1 MSRNYLRERCKCL
14 WNVDSHYMFL
24 NAPEIGNNWNCP
36 TINLYTWYTTD
47 LKTPVNLRT
56 PQKMLC
62 SLRAFVNLRFAVN
75 LWLPASKLT
84 ADFQLILYQKFTK
97 SPIGWLAYR
106 TFFYFYIDSFMKH
119 DTFER
124 RNIILEGQGVERI
137 WTDVH
142 ILPRAHMLSGM

>member
-1 MSRNYLRERCKCL
+1 MQKNWDWLIPNMKLQIVHMSSIRWNYQ
-14 WNVDSHYMFL
+14 
-24 NAPEIGNNWNCP
+24 
-36 TINLYTWYTTD
+36 TITLYTWYTND

-62 SLRAFVNLRFAVN
+62 SLREYVNLR
-75 LWLPASKLT
+75 LT
-84 ADFQLILYQKFTK
+84 ANFQLILYQKFTK

-119 DTFER
+119 DTFES